1 MPVTQ
6 DQYTSEFGW
15 VMQPPPGWTPLPV
28 SRGPVVAV
36 HRPVVFSCEQD
47 SDLSLTWMVAAH
59 PMKEDV
65 TSRFLSVTTAEEP
78 ADAELME
85 IAPTIFPVIGK
96 VISCELVRLADG
108 TRAVE
113 VIETYVDEG
122 EKKSGYQLILPL
134 KDAAG
139 SPGMFQRLCFYASA
153 PKFVEAFP
161 AVRAAARSFH
171 YTRLYGWKQPD

>member
-1 MPVTQ
+1 MPLTR
-6 DQYTSEFGW
+6 DRYMSECGW
-15 VMQPPPGWTPLPV
+15 VMQLPPGWIPLPV
-28 SRGPVVAV
+28 SRGPVLAV
-36 HRPVVFSCEQD
+36 HWPVVFSCEQD

-65 TSRFLSVTTAEEP
+65 TSRFLSATQEEEP

-96 VISCELVRLADG
+96 VISCELVKLADG
-108 TRAVE
+108 TRGIE
-113 VIETYVDEG
+113 VIETYRDEG

-134 KDAAG
+134 RDAAD

-171 YTRLYGWKQPD
+171 YTRPYGWKRPE